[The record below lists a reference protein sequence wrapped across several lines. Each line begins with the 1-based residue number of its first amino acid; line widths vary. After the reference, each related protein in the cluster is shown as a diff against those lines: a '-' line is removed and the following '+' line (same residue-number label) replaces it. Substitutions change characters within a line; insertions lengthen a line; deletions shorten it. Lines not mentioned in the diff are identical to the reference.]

1 MSLSIK
7 RKMAQW
13 QIVQQANNCE
23 MERLAI
29 LNGPLPKNDPQLFT
43 PTRVKVLRSFCIAGK
58 PTQPDEIVS
67 LPWHLAQDMVTLG
80 KVSIIQDVWGQS
92 DKLQGLPRASLL
104 YIHLQHR
111 YQWDVSLIGKPDSRK
126 LPGCNCHTK
135 IQGDLSE
142 ASAKSCQL
150 SPWRRS
156 NTGLRLFR

>member
-58 PTQPDEIVS
+58 PTQPGDVIS
-67 LPWHLAQDMVTLG
+67 LPWHAARDM
-80 KVSIIQDVWGQS
+80 KM
-92 DKLQGLPRASLL
+92 
-104 YIHLQHR
+104 
-111 YQWDVSLIGKPDSRK
+111 IGK
-126 LPGCNCHTK
+126 
-135 IQGDLSE
+135 IE
-142 ASAKSCQL
+142 
-150 SPWRRS
+150 
-156 NTGLRLFR
+156 FVE